1 MRHCLIVSYRLASPQ
16 ILMPY
21 NLLFKNFIH
30 NSSSTNHAIVK
41 MLHRIAVD
49 LKFPEMLFQLSTFL
63 TFRNILHTE
72 SKGDKVRVVSY
83 SFPVVWYSVT

>member
-1 MRHCLIVSYRLASPQ
+1 
-16 ILMPY
+16 MPY

-41 MLHRIAVD
+41 MFHRIAVD

-63 TFRNILHTE
+63 TFKNILHIE
-72 SKGDKVRVVSY
+72 SKRDKVRLVSY
-83 SFPVVWYSVT
+83 MIF